1 MVYLIPVISDEY
13 FRNRKTNTYY
23 DCTWAIGAKL
33 HEMGLHGNFQY
44 IDTTRFIDEF
54 MGTISQKIGPHYK
67 ISQEFFY
74 NTDYYRRLVSDLIS
88 LLDLDHIPIDVIHA
102 EIKKHEDWFS
112 KRWSEDEINDM
123 RNIGS
128 LLIFIKV
135 DRVYHIKP
143 ILQYSTDSSKY
154 RYITLLLHSKNS
166 DTTNHPNIDDYRY
179 ELNKE
184 QIDFIECDPYN
195 VANNA
200 NVCGLLCQ
208 GIYSKLTK

>member
-1 MVYLIPVISDEY
+1 MVYLIPVISDEH

-23 DCTWAIGAKL
+23 DCTWAIGPKL
-33 HEMGLHGNFQY
+33 HEMGLHDNFWR
-44 IDTTRFIDEF
+44 IDTTRFIDDF
-54 MGTISQKIGPHYK
+54 MRTISQKIGPHYK
-67 ISQEFFY
+67 ISQDFFY
-74 NTDYYRRLVSDLIS
+74 NTDYYRKLVSDLIS
-88 LLDLDHIPIDVIHA
+88 LLDLDHIPIYVIHA
-102 EIKKHEDWFS
+102 EIKKHVDLFNE
-112 KRWSEDEINDM
+112 RWSEKEIDDI
-123 RNIGS
+123 RNICS

-166 DTTNHPNIDDYRY
+166 DMTSHPNIDDYRD

-208 GIYSKLTK
+208 DIYSKLTK

>member
-13 FRNRKTNTYY
+13 FRNRKTNTYG
-23 DCTWAIGAKL
+23 DCTRAIGRSLEK
-33 HEMGLHGNFQY
+33 MGLHDWFFRV
-44 IDTTRFIDEF
+44 DTTYFIDEF
-54 MGTISQKIGPHYK
+54 MKTISQKIGPHCK
-67 ISQEFFY
+67 ISQEYFN
-74 NTDYYRRLVSDLIS
+74 NTEYYGKLVSNLVS
-88 LLDLDHIPIDVIHA
+88 LLDSAHIPLDVIQA
-102 EIKKHEDWFS
+102 EIKDRMDIYS
-112 KRWSEDEINDM
+112 TRWSKDTINNMDEI
-123 RNIGS
+123 GS
-128 LLIFIKV
+128 MLIFIKV
-135 DRVYHIKP
+135 DRVCHIKP

-166 DTTNHPNIDDYRY
+166 DMTNHPNVDDYRD

-200 NVCGLLCQ
+200 NVCDLLCQ